1 MTIQMMMTAEH
12 QGALADG
19 WHLLARLH
27 ILEREFNRARSDA
40 TTWDAKKTSLGFS
53 SYSKAEADAISSND
67 WMVIAVSKVTGMD
80 YRDYFSMWGQA
91 YSTKANDQVVA
102 FNHATAERRFFI
114 TSPNGYCKGEGFDGN
129 YLPVDGNQ
137 TWPLSTVQPRLM
149 GDSFR

>member
-1 MTIQMMMTAEH
+1 M
-12 QGALADG
+12 
-19 WHLLARLH
+19 
-27 ILEREFNRARSDA
+27 EREFNRARSDA

-53 SYSKAEADAISSND
+53 SYSKAEADAINNND

-80 YRDYFSMWGQA
+80 YRSYFSMWGQA

-102 FNHATAERRFFI
+102 FNQSAAERLFCI

-129 YLPVDGNQ
+129 YLPGDGNQ
-137 TWPLSTVQPRLM
+137 VWPLSTVQPRLM